1 MKGGWIM
8 KNKLCLLLLGLLA
21 AAAYGQMTTYCST
34 PPFVGSTVQP
44 NILIAQD
51 FTGSQMWRA
60 YYTVNNGRYR
70 PNVKHYGYFNPD
82 SNYSYNSSGGYF
94 YHNPAGLFP
103 GNVLNWA
110 CMSRIDIA
118 RKVLI
123 GGKAASRT
131 GAVHKLL
138 GEGSGDG
145 WGSGS
150 RDTVTVGGTRYR
162 VDKPSN
168 TQVTFTRV
176 GGTSP
181 GTIAGTYYVRVNVQ
195 AVNDRG
201 VIQQIADKNDDGVWD
216 EDVPRFGLMTYS
228 TGSSIGRK
236 IKGYCGI
243 SPLSSLVDS
252 ISNITPNGATPIG
265 NAVYEAICYF
275 SQRGPYWS
283 GDYQAIPQGCTRD
296 PMYDTLPG
304 VGKMAVP
311 CRRNFVLVIT
321 DGESNSD
328 NAIAS
333 DANMPAGPFSRNL
346 YNYDG
351 VWNNYDD
358 CSGGGD
364 DDHPADDYAYYGHIT
379 DIRQGGTRELA
390 GKQTIDF
397 FAISTFGQGT
407 ALLRE
412 VAKDGG
418 FIDLDSNNVP
428 SSAEYDMD
436 HDEVPDN
443 FYDAQD
449 GYELEDAVRRTLLA
463 MMARASAAS
472 AVSIVSG
479 STSGEGTVQQAYFQ
493 PVKIEGTDQVY
504 WTGYLRSLWI
514 DRYGNMREDSHHAGW
529 LDMKDNTGIEG
540 DYIVQMFYDV
550 SANPPRT
557 KVRRYRDP
565 DGRGGTVASLVLVDE
580 VELGDINNVW
590 NAGRWLYDNSAAS
603 RSIKTF
609 VDADNDGLVDAG
621 EIVPFTTANAAT
633 IRPYL
638 TATSNAQAET
648 LIQYIRGVDYPNLR
662 PRILAGSVWKLGDI
676 IYSTPAFAGKPTE
689 RYDQIYGDQGTGQGY
704 ANFYQTYR
712 ERRNLVLVGA
722 NDGMIHA
729 FNAGRFIANTDP
741 TSNAKGRLDEM
752 GQALGKEMWAY
763 VPKNLL
769 PHLQWLTKTNYC
781 HVYYQDLKIKITDVR
796 IFSSDAVHPDGWG
809 TILIAGMRFGGYPY
823 TVGAN
828 TYRSAYVCIDITD
841 PDNPAPLWEINAPD
855 MGFTVSY
862 PCIGHVGGQWFAV
875 VGAGPTS
882 FDGSSSRVP
891 KIYVINIGT
900 GQIVRSINTSDA
912 NCSIGDC
919 ISVDINLNG
928 QTDVF
933 YFGTYGRWATAAGR
947 MYRLVT
953 HSSSDPGT
961 WTLNTLIDVQRPITA
976 GPVVAKDEFNKFW
989 VYFGTGRY
997 LSNNDE
1003 GDATPQY
1010 LVGIQDMKLDT
1021 TRFLSQL
1028 RNVTNIEVK
1037 GYDSVSYNGTSGP
1050 WINWI
1055 SFMNDMSAYKG
1066 WYRVLPVNAGKSER
1080 STNKPV
1086 IIGGALLASTFMPS
1100 GDPCAYGGEGF
1111 LYALYYLTG
1120 TAFYNEIIARGVG
1133 QTVNPINI
1141 SLGAGQP
1148 SAPSIHIG
1156 ASGENTFIQT
1166 PTGAVISVGTVL
1178 PFNPRSGNL
1187 FWKQR

>member
-1 MKGGWIM
+1 M
-8 KNKLCLLLLGLLA
+8 KNKLSLMLLGLLA
-21 AAAYGQMTTYCST
+21 AAAQGQMSTYCST

-60 YYTVNNGRYR
+60 YWTVNNGRYR

-82 SNYSYNSSGGYF
+82 SNYSYSSGRF
-94 YHNPAGLFP
+94 YHNPAGPFP

-123 GGKAASRT
+123 GGKAQSRT
-131 GAVHKLL
+131 GAVYKLL
-138 GEGSGDG
+138 GQGSGDG
-145 WGSGS
+145 WGSGG
-150 RDTVTVGGTRYR
+150 RDTVTLGGTRYR
-162 VDKPSN
+162 IDKPN
-168 TQVTFTRV
+168 ATQVTFTRV

-181 GTIAGTYYVRVNVQ
+181 GALIGTYNVAVDVR
-195 AVNDRG
+195 AVNARG
-201 VIQQIADKNDDGVWD
+201 VIQQISDKDDNGVWD

-228 TGSSIGRK
+228 SGAGIGRK
-236 IKGYCGI
+236 IKAYCGI
-243 SPLSSLVDS
+243 SPLSAMVDT
-252 ISNITPNGATPIG
+252 ISNITPNGYTPVG
-265 NAVYEAICYF
+265 NAVYEAVCYF
-275 SQRGPYWS
+275 SQRNNYWANDYVARPS
-283 GDYQAIPQGCTRD
+283 GCLYD
-296 PMYDTLPG
+296 PMYDTLIG
-304 VGKMAVP
+304 VGKMPVS

-333 DANMPAGPFSRNL
+333 DASMPAGPFARNL

-351 VWNNYDD
+351 VNDNYDN
-358 CSGGGD
+358 CSSTPH
-364 DDHPADDYAYYGHIT
+364 HPADDYAYYGHIT
-379 DIRQGGTRELA
+379 DIRTNDPSNPRYLP

-397 FAISTFGQGT
+397 FAISTFGEGT

-418 FIDLDSNNVP
+418 FMDLDSNNVP
-428 SSAEYDMD
+428 SVAEYDMD
-436 HDEVPDN
+436 NDGIPDN

-449 GYELEDAVRRTLLA
+449 GYELEEAVRRTLLA

-479 STSGEGTVQQAYFQ
+479 STSGEGTAHQAYFQ
-493 PVKIEGTDQVY
+493 PVRIEGTNQAY
-504 WTGYLRSLWI
+504 WTGYLRALWI
-514 DRYGNMREDSHHAGW
+514 DRYGNLREDSHHAGW

-540 DYIVQMFYDV
+540 DYIVQMYYDV
-550 SANPPRT
+550 AANPPRT

-565 DGRGGTVASLVLVDE
+565 DGRGGTVAPPVLVDE
-580 VELGDINNVW
+580 VELGDIVNVW
-590 NAGRWLYDNSAAS
+590 NGGQWLYDNAHSS

-621 EIVPFTTANAAT
+621 EIVPFTTASAAT
-633 IRPYL
+633 LRPYL
-638 TATSNAQAET
+638 AATSNAQAET
-648 LIQYIRGVDYPNLR
+648 LIQYVRGVDYPNLR
-662 PRILAGSVWKLGDI
+662 PRVLGGSVWKLGDI

-689 RYDQIYGDQGTGQGY
+689 RYDQIYGDLGPGQGY
-704 ANFYQTYR
+704 ADFYQTYR
-712 ERRNLVLVGA
+712 QRRNLVLVGA

-729 FNAGRFIANTDP
+729 FNAGRFVANTDP
-741 TSNAKGRLDEM
+741 TANAKGRLDPMSED
-752 GQALGKEMWAY
+752 LGKELWAY

-769 PHLQWLTKTNYC
+769 PHLQWLPKTNYC

-796 IFSSDAVHPDGWG
+796 IFPSDAVHPDGWG

-823 TVGAN
+823 TIGAN

-862 PCIGHVGGQWFAV
+862 PCVGYVDGQWFAV
-875 VGAGPTS
+875 VGGGPTS
-882 FDGSSSRVP
+882 FDGTSNRIP

-900 GQIVRSINTSDA
+900 GQIVRTIATSDA

-919 ISVDINLNG
+919 ISVDIDLNG
-928 QTDVF
+928 NTDVF
-933 YFGTYGRWATAAGR
+933 YFGTYGRWATAVGR

-953 HSSSDPGT
+953 NSSSAPGT

-989 VYFGTGRY
+989 VFFGTGRY
-997 LSNNDE
+997 LNNNDE
-1003 GDATPQY
+1003 GDATDQF
-1010 LVGIQDMKLDT
+1010 LVGIQDQRLDS
-1021 TRFLSQL
+1021 TRNMAQL
-1028 RNVTNIEVK
+1028 RNVTNIAVN
-1037 GYDSVSYNGTSGP
+1037 GIDSVSYNGTSGP
-1050 WINWI
+1050 WINWS
-1055 SFMNDMSAYKG
+1055 SFMNDMQAYKG

-1086 IIGGALLASTFMPS
+1086 VIGGALLASTFMPS

-1120 TAFYNEIIARGVG
+1120 TAFYNEIISSALPGAHGVG
-1133 QTVNPINI
+1133 TGDNPIKV

-1156 ASGENTFIQT
+1156 ASGEKTFIQT
-1166 PTGAVISVGTVL
+1166 PTGAVINVGTVL